1 MNYIAHFF
9 SWIFL
14 PLLMPIYGLILA
26 LYMPSSNGEL
36 YNNDSLYY
44 LNDEAKSIV
53 LYMFVVF
60 SAIAPAASFL
70 LLRMRNVISTID
82 MENRRERSIPMYIM
96 LSFCLLLY
104 VLFLLRVPAGNPK
117 FIFSLPLSGVLV
129 TFFYTI
135 INRWIKISLHGGGAG
150 ILTGFIFAYYLN
162 QEQFQFWVFF
172 AVILASALT
181 ISSRL
186 YLKKHTETEVYSGWA
201 LALVITFVANYYYPH
216 L

>member
-1 MNYIAHFF
+1 
-9 SWIFL
+9 
-14 PLLMPIYGLILA
+14 
-26 LYMPSSNGEL
+26 
-36 YNNDSLYY
+36 
-44 LNDEAKSIV
+44 
-53 LYMFVVF
+53 
-60 SAIAPAASFL
+60 
-70 LLRMRNVISTID
+70 
-82 MENRRERSIPMYIM
+82 M

-186 YLKKHTETEVYSGWA
+186 YLKKHSETEVYSGWA
-201 LALVITFVANYYYPH
+201 LALLITFVTNYFYPH
-216 L
+216 I